1 MREEGEIWEEA
12 SGRKFTKVDG
22 KRQQITKIPPK
33 GFDKCDDCEKLI
45 LKTIDQQTYNRF
57 KKCKYCQIDFEMKL
71 KREDKRSGTTKWE
84 DWVKEQEEKRWEA
97 VLAEY
102 ESEMDGVEMC
112 KILKGD
118 KRTSHIPFLMLTAK
132 TDIEFEKI
140 GLDVGAW
147 DYIAKPFNT
156 NHLIQKIKNIIET
169 RNHFK
174 SFLFCSIKI

>member
-1 MREEGEIWEEA
+1 MGRNIEKVKKLIAGVGGKRTPGVGYTGKTIEMRKEGEIWEEA

-71 KREDKRSGTTKWE
+71 KKEDKWK
-84 DWVKEQEEKRWEA
+84 DWVKDLETKRWEA

-102 ESEMDGVEMC
+102 ESEMIEKDKSNSPFDETVANAIGNHEQGLN
-112 KILKGD
+112 KI
-118 KRTSHIPFLMLTAK
+118 
-132 TDIEFEKI
+132 
-140 GLDVGAW
+140 
-147 DYIAKPFNT
+147 
-156 NHLIQKIKNIIET
+156 
-169 RNHFK
+169 
-174 SFLFCSIKI
+174 

>member
-1 MREEGEIWEEA
+1 MGRNIEKVKKLIAGVGGKRTPGVGYTGKTIHMREEGEIWEEA

-71 KREDKRSGTTKWE
+71 KREDKWE
-84 DWVKEQEEKRWEA
+84 DWVKEMETKRWEG

-102 ESEMDGVEMC
+102 EAG
-112 KILKGD
+112 
-118 KRTSHIPFLMLTAK
+118 
-132 TDIEFEKI
+132 
-140 GLDVGAW
+140 
-147 DYIAKPFNT
+147 
-156 NHLIQKIKNIIET
+156 NIIMNESDGAFDT
-169 RNHFK
+169 TVATAIGNHEQG
-174 SFLFCSIKI
+174 LNKI

>member
-1 MREEGEIWEEA
+1 MGKNIEKVKKLIAGVGGKRTPGVGYTGKTIEMRKEGEIWEEA

-71 KREDKRSGTTKWE
+71 KREDKWE
-84 DWVKEQEEKRWEA
+84 DWVKDLETKRWEA

-102 ESEMDGVEMC
+102 EAEMIEKDKSNSPFDETVANAIGNHEQGLN
-112 KILKGD
+112 KI
-118 KRTSHIPFLMLTAK
+118 
-132 TDIEFEKI
+132 
-140 GLDVGAW
+140 
-147 DYIAKPFNT
+147 
-156 NHLIQKIKNIIET
+156 
-169 RNHFK
+169 
-174 SFLFCSIKI
+174 